1 MNPEKHGINMGLK
14 ICLQR
19 VMFDKDPAQ
28 CGLKNF
34 KNLVFK
40 SLCTNRSVN

>member
-1 MNPEKHGINMGLK
+1 
-14 ICLQR
+14 
-19 VMFDKDPAQ
+19 MFDKDHAQ

-40 SLCTNRSVN
+40 SSCTNRYVN